1 MRDTMIRDTM
11 KITAY
16 KMRERKITKMNANNT
31 WMRIRANTREKLED
45 VLSLGISSH
54 NSGKMQYL

>member
-1 MRDTMIRDTM
+1 VIRDTIKITAI

-16 KMRERKITKMNANNT
+16 NLRERKITKMNANNT

-45 VLSLGISSH
+45 VL
-54 NSGKMQYL
+54 